1 MKRPSASDR
10 GPVVIGHINDLIALT
25 PAERLRRLARLPQYD
40 CRWLLHEWRFWARAD
55 QVPPP
60 GDWVTWLILAGRGAG
75 KTRTGAEAVRRW
87 IKDYSPVNLIGAT
100 AADARDVMV
109 LGESGLLA
117 CCPRAER
124 PTYARSTRRLSWP
137 NGNVSLLFSA
147 EEPDRLRGEQHFSL
161 DFRASPHASPIPT
174 RQRASARPIRFS
186 PSSRQ
191 GCRLI
196 SGRSMSPLPF
206 PTILGLRQAPCSK
219 LLISE
224 SPDERT
230 TSAETRD

>member
-1 MKRPSASDR
+1 LAPDGCSLA
-10 GPVVIGHINDLIALT
+10 IGHVQELIALSPDERRHLLEWLT
-25 PAERLRRLARLPQYD
+25 LAECDRLFYD
-40 CRWLLHEWRFWARAD
+40 WSFWARAD
-55 QVPPP
+55 QLPPA

-87 IKDYSPVNLIGAT
+87 IKEYSPVNLIGAT

-147 EEPDRLRGEQHFSL
+147 EEPDRLRGEQHFSP
-161 DFRASPHASPIPT
+161 DFRASPHALPIPT
-174 RQRASARPIRFS
+174 RPRALARQIRFS
-186 PSSRQ
+186 PSSRR
-191 GCRLI
+191 GCQSI
-196 SGRSMSPLPF
+196 SGQSMSPLLF
-206 PTILGLRQAPCSK
+206 PTALGLRRAPCSK
-219 LLISE
+219 LLIWE

-230 TSAETRD
+230 ASA